1 MIARLL
7 FILYKQENHVIPKHY
22 YLILRTLF
30 CLSYFIAIC
39 ISSFAIEKDFNFNLI
54 EILILILTT
63 IIIPADLLDHTGRE
77 EDILLQNLEYTFIS
91 KLSQPR
97 IIYDTSRQ
105 LDFFTYHDIA
115 SSESIS
121 TMNSYD
127 FEKVQ
132 NYNQFKVLKRFLI
145 NKAYNLYDTY
155 YMGENHINDTSK
167 KLYEI
172 NRIEVYDAKIKT
184 TVFKRKTI
192 KNVKM
197 INFYW
202 KGKDK

>member
-7 FILYKQENHVIPKHY
+7 FILYKQENHVIPKY
-22 YLILRTLF
+22 YYTILRTIF

-91 KLSQPR
+91 KQSQSK
-97 IIYDTSRQ
+97 IIYDASKNLEFIT
-105 LDFFTYHDIA
+105 FHDIA
-115 SSESIS
+115 SSESVYTMIS
-121 TMNSYD
+121 YKLEEIQD
-127 FEKVQ
+127 IQK
-132 NYNQFKVLKRFLI
+132 FKVLKS
-145 NKAYNLYDTY
+145 NKKYNQSDTY
-155 YMGENHINDTSK
+155 YMGQNHIDDESK
-167 KLYEI
+167 NQYEI
-172 NRIEVYDAKIKT
+172 ERIEVYDAKVKT
-184 TVFKRKTI
+184 IVFKRKAVKT
-192 KNVKM
+192 VKM
-197 INFYW
+197 IDFYW